1 MSNIFK
7 DSVDPHYFQVTY
19 KQLDV
24 LPTLERSGMLL
35 LMVLLGAVQRKGK
48 PSFVLTTAY
57 LVERT
62 KLTRKALLAAKT
74 QLQDAALVQIEPAKG
89 KGAWRFTFPVTYRHI
104 DLETLTTDELRAYY
118 VPHLYD
124 VVEHDSGIVSTCP
137 FHHKKKQFTLKLKED
152 ADKRIGTWSCFCH
165 GQQSG
170 RVIEFE
176 QRISGVD
183 EKQAHCKV
191 TDFFTMLRSV
201 SLPVPKS
208 SANVDVPA
216 TRNTRPRQPYRPKKE
231 ETAA

>member
-1 MSNIFK
+1 MSNIYK
-7 DSVDPHYFQVTY
+7 DSIDPHYFQITY
-19 KQLDV
+19 KQLDAA
-24 LPTLERSGMLL
+24 PTLERSGMLL
-35 LMVLLGAVQRKGK
+35 LLVLLGAAQRKSE

-74 QLQDAALVQIEPAKG
+74 QLQDAGLVQIEPAKG

-104 DLETLTTDELRAYY
+104 DLETLTTDELRIYY
-118 VPHLYD
+118 VQHLHD
-124 VVEHDSGIVSTCP
+124 AVEHGSGIVSTCP
-137 FHHKKKQFTLKLKED
+137 FHYKKKQFTVKLKED

-170 RVIEFE
+170 RVIDFE
-176 QRISGVD
+176 QRISGGD
-183 EKQAHCKV
+183 EKKAHKKV
-191 TDFFTMLRSV
+191 SDFFVMLRSV

-208 SANVDVPA
+208 SAGVDIPA
-216 TRNTRPRQPYRPKKE
+216 TKNTTPRKPYQPKKE